1 MLRTDA
7 SYTAIITAISGC
19 AEPCSHPTMNSAEIQ
34 ARSADP
40 FHRVDGSMMGPCAK
54 LLRPGRPRHPGADR
68 LQPLTC
74 EHDCHQ
80 EGLTVLQTGR
90 MTGGALWS
98 SRRAYSA
105 HPCSQAPRW
114 GPSDPFPRR
123 SPAEDCPLWRCPVS
137 SHPSTEG
144 LRSRGR
150 VNGPHALRAT
160 LPDSRLET
168 VWTRR
173 AAAID
178 SSMAST
184 TSA

>member
-1 MLRTDA
+1 VLRTDA

-123 SPAEDCPLWRCPVS
+123 SPAEDCPLRRCPVS
-137 SHPSTEG
+137 SHQSTEG
-144 LRSRGR
+144 HPVPWPRERPSRPAGDPSGQPSGDRLDQEGR
-150 VNGPHALRAT
+150 RYRQQHG
-160 LPDSRLET
+160 
-168 VWTRR
+168 
-173 AAAID
+173 
-178 SSMAST
+178 
-184 TSA
+184 